1 LFITQGGLQSLQEA
15 VYHGVPALGIPVFAD
30 QKKNARKLSTEE
42 IGLMLPYH
50 ELTKEKLLTSITAIL
65 NDSK

>member
-1 LFITQGGLQSLQEA
+1 
-15 VYHGVPALGIPVFAD
+15 VYHGVPALGIPVFFD
-30 QKKNARKLSTEE
+30 QMNNARKLATEE